1 LIRRLNKENIKMFD
15 VIVIGGGPAGVTAA
29 LRARELGATV
39 ALIERDSLGGTCTN
53 DGCVPTR
60 VLARAARLMR
70 ASENF
75 ASYGL
80 HAQRPILDFPGLMR
94 RTQQV
99 VYQVHEKKQ
108 LINHL
113 ESSGVRV
120 YESVGEAHFVDPH
133 TLALTSPLEG
143 RDGPVTTLGA
153 KKFILCAGG
162 QARRLGFPGA
172 ELALTHSD
180 VWSLR
185 ALPRSLAIIGA
196 AATGCQLASIFAT
209 FGAEVTLLDL
219 AARILPAEDE
229 DVSQAIQVAFQQRGV
244 RILTGVAEVRRIEQE
259 RGGLS
264 LAYAREGEN
273 LQLKAEAIVMAVG
286 WPGNVASLNLLAA
299 GVETQGSYI
308 AVNDCLQTSAAHIFA
323 AGDITG
329 RMMLVQSGSYEGRIA
344 AENTVLGVGQP
355 YQHLIV
361 PHGGFTNPEYA
372 SVGLTEAQAR
382 ALEAECVVAVVPYA
396 HLDRAVID
404 DHQDGFCKLVVSRET
419 HRILGAHIVGEQAL
433 EAIEII
439 AAGMAADMWV
449 EQLAELELAY
459 PTYTAI
465 VGLAARLA
473 MRELGVVPLSPQWQ
487 SLGNSPAA
495 EWEQSHP

>member
-1 LIRRLNKENIKMFD
+1 MFD

-229 DVSQAIQVAFQQRGV
+229 DISQAMQVAFQQRGL

-264 LAYAREGEN
+264 LVYAREGET
-273 LQLKAEAIVMAVG
+273 LQLKAEAVVMAVG
-286 WPGNVASLNLLAA
+286 WPGNVPSLNLPAA

-329 RMMLVQSGSYEGRIA
+329 RMMLVQSAGYQARVA
-344 AENTVLGVGQP
+344 AENAVLGVEQP
-355 YQHLIV
+355 SRHLIV
-361 PHGGFTNPEYA
+361 PHGSFTDPEYA
-372 SVGLTEAQAR
+372 SVGLTERAAR
-382 ALEAECVVAVVPYA
+382 GQEESAVAVVPYA
-396 HLDRAVID
+396 DMDRAVID
-404 DHQDGFCKLVVSRET
+404 GLTEGFCKLVVSVET
-419 HRILGAHIVGEQAL
+419 HRILGAHVVGEQAV
-433 EAIEII
+433 EVIQMV
-439 AAGMAADMWV
+439 AAGMAAELTVDR
-449 EQLAELELAY
+449 LAELEISY

-465 VGLAARLA
+465 LGLAARKIA
-473 MRELGVVPLSPQWQ
+473 AELGLMPLSPEWRAL
-487 SLGNSPAA
+487 SRTHVA
-495 EWEQSHP
+495 EWEWRDRG